1 MDNLFVDRETGDLWV
16 ALLIQPLKV
25 KHHYKDH
32 SIAVP
37 SKCMRL
43 QTNQGAGLPFDNHTL
58 EEVLSSTG
66 EGGVVSTI
74 TTCLYAGERL
84 VVGTLAQDLMLCD
97 VEYFM
102 Y

>member
-1 MDNLFVDRETGDLWV
+1 MDNLFVDPETGDLWV
-16 ALLIQPLKV
+16 SLLVQPLKV
-25 KHHYKDH
+25 KDHYKDH

-43 QTNQGAGLPFDNHTL
+43 RMDQGAELPFNNHTL

-66 EGGVVSTI
+66 EDGVMGTI
-74 TTCLYAGERL
+74 TSCLYTGQRL
-84 VVGTLAQDLMLCD
+84 VVGSLAQDMMLCD
-97 VEYFM
+97 VKHLM